1 MLILR
6 GDHRHGRGQV
16 HGQEQVANGGNEN
29 INCNLKYYSS
39 NRTTNSTSRHT
50 PQLQRWKNNTKHF
63 SINTREYH
71 CVVFWDTQRALRR
84 TAFSRKEQRL
94 TF

>member
-50 PQLQRWKNNTKHF
+50 PQLQR
-63 SINTREYH
+63 
-71 CVVFWDTQRALRR
+71 
-84 TAFSRKEQRL
+84 
-94 TF
+94 